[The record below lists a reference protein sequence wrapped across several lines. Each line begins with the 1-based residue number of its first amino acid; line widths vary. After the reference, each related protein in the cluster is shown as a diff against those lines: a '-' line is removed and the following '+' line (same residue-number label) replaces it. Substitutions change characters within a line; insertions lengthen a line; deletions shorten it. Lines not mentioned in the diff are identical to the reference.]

1 MPPARRSQF
10 LAPLAARLG
19 AIVKGGTHQETLGR
33 LDTVVLD
40 KTGTLTFGR
49 PEVQRIAPVAGVR
62 DTELL
67 DAAATTELHSP
78 LGEAIVA
85 YAHRLGR
92 EVAELAFAPASCS
105 GSSAMI

>member
-1 MPPARRSQF
+1 VPPARRSQF

-67 DAAATTELHSP
+67 DAAATNELHSP
-78 LGEAIVA
+78 LGERSLPMHTVWVA
-85 YAHRLGR
+85 RSQSSRSLR
-92 EVAELAFAPASCS
+92 PRAPGA
-105 GSSAMI
+105 AR